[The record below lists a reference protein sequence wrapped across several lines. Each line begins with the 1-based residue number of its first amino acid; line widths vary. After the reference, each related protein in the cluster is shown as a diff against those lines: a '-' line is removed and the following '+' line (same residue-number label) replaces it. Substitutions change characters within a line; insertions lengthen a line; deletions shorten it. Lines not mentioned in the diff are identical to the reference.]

1 MQELAE
7 ASRRSTVAHEAGVE
21 ASFSTCKMQCKPLVH
36 ELMYIAHAYM
46 YVSGLFHPLRKGFG
60 TLKFPRP
67 KMGPV
72 TSIAHPTIGS
82 P

>member
-46 YVSGLFHPLRKGFG
+46 HIY
-60 TLKFPRP
+60 
-67 KMGPV
+67 
-72 TSIAHPTIGS
+72 I
-82 P
+82 